1 MMVKR
6 TLLAIGVSAALVLTA
21 CGGGDDDDSDGDRT
35 APAQPIATPAPPE
48 TPPPT
53 EPSVVEVPADW
64 FEAVPV
70 PEIEGMRLVAADVRG
85 EGAEARYDLRY
96 DGDPLDAQVVYDE
109 YAVLLTEAGWLL
121 VDSSTALV
129 GTYELDG
136 NTLTLVVTSDS
147 EQSRL
152 TVAVTPSA

>member
-6 TLLAIGVSAALVLTA
+6 TLLAVGVSGALLVTA
-21 CGGGDDDDSDGDRT
+21 CGGSDDDGGDRT
-35 APAQPIATPAPPE
+35 APDQPVATPAPPE

-53 EPSVVEVPADW
+53 EPRVVEVPADW
-64 FEAVPV
+64 LEAVPV

-85 EGAEARYDLRY
+85 EGADARYDLRY

-109 YAVLLTEAGWLL
+109 YAALLTESGWVLI
-121 VDSSTALV
+121 DGSTALV

-136 NTLTLVVTSDS
+136 NTLTLVVTSES

-152 TVAVTPSA
+152 TVAVTPTA

>member
-1 MMVKR
+1 MMVQR
-6 TLLAIGVSAALVLTA
+6 TLLAVGVSAALVLTA
-21 CGGGDDDDSDGDRT
+21 CGGGDDDSDGDST

-53 EPSVVEVPADW
+53 EPRVVEVPANW

-85 EGAEARYDLRY
+85 EGADARYDLRY
-96 DGDPLDAQVVYDE
+96 DGEALDAQVVYDE
-109 YAVLLTEAGWLL
+109 YAVLLTEAGWSLA
-121 VDSSTALV
+121 DSSTALV

-136 NTLTLVVTSDS
+136 NTLTLVVTSDT